1 MKIFIDTAHIEE
13 IKESFDQG
21 LIDGVTTNPT
31 LVSKVGK
38 THEGLIREICEFLKD
53 KPVSAEVL
61 SVTAK
66 DMVEEGRKIFNI
78 HSSVVVKIP
87 LTSEGLKAVKILNAE
102 KIPTNVTLCFS
113 VNQAL
118 LAAKAGATYVSV
130 FIGRLDDIGYK
141 GTDVAIDSHT
151 ILSNYKFKT
160 QVLGASI
167 RHPEHVLE
175 LMKYGVPIS
184 TVPYKVLKQLVK
196 NPLTDIGLDKFL
208 EDAKKK

>member
-38 THEGLIREICEFLKD
+38 THESLIKEICEFLKD

-66 DMVEEGRKIFNI
+66 DMVEEGRKLFNI
-78 HSSVVVKIP
+78 HPSVVVKIP
-87 LTSEGLKAVKILNAE
+87 LTSEGLKAVKQLE
-102 KIPTNVTLCFS
+102 VDGVPTNVTLCFS
-113 VNQAL
+113 SNQAL

-141 GTDVAIDSHT
+141 GTDVALDSHEV
-151 ILSNYKFKT
+151 LSNYNFKT

-167 RHPEHVLE
+167 RHTEHILE
-175 LMKYGVPIS
+175 LIKYGIPS
-184 TVPYKVLKQLVK
+184 CTAPYKVLKQLVK
-196 NPLTDIGLDKFL
+196 NPLTDIGLEKFL
-208 EDAKKK
+208 ADAKKT